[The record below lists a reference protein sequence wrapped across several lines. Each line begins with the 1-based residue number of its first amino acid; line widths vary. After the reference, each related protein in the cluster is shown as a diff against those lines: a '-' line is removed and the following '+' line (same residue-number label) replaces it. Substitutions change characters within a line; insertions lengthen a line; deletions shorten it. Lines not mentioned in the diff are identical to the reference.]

1 MSILK
6 EGFNQY
12 IDNQEY
18 HDDREYISSSGL
30 KLILDDP
37 REFHRRYVLN
47 EPQESRNSASLDFG
61 SYVHALILEPHLV
74 EKEFA
79 VYEGTQRRGAK
90 WEKFQLDNLD
100 KTIITKS
107 QAVEAAKAVEIF
119 NNSKVWTKDS
129 NGNDKEAFI
138 SSFFTKGKA
147 EETLAGELDG
157 VKVKV
162 RFDYRKEFE
171 KFGSINDIKTTSYDI
186 NTKRDIEKIS
196 ALWGYELSAAL
207 YCDMVQKYTGKK
219 HDFYFCYINTKRSMV
234 KLVKASEQML
244 EAGRM
249 KYKEA
254 LQILKG
260 ARQSGEYFNKG
271 IEEIDYVEK

>member
-1 MSILK
+1 MQLK

-12 IDNQEY
+12 IDNEDY
-18 HDDREYISSSGL
+18 HADREYISSSGL
-30 KLILDDP
+30 KLLLEDA
-37 REFHRRYVLN
+37 REFERLYVKN
-47 EPQESRNSASLDFG
+47 EPRESRNTASLDFG

-79 VYEGTQRRGAK
+79 VYEGTQRRGK
-90 WEKFQLDNLD
+90 RWEDFQVDNLD

-107 QAVEAAKAVEIF
+107 QAVEAEKAVRIF
-119 NNSKVWTKDS
+119 NESKVWTKDS
-129 NGNDKEAFI
+129 NGKDKEAHI

-157 VKVKV
+157 VRVKV
-162 RFDYRKEFE
+162 RFDYRKEFD

-207 YCDMVQKYTGKK
+207 YCDMVEKYTGKK

-234 KLVKASEQML
+234 QLVKASEQML
-244 EAGRM
+244 EAGRL
-249 KYKEA
+249 KYKQA
-254 LQILKG
+254 LKMLKG
-260 ARQSGEYFNKG
+260 ARETGEYFEKG
-271 IEEIDYVEK
+271 IMEINYVERR

>member
-1 MSILK
+1 MLK

-12 IDNQEY
+12 IDNEDY
-18 HDDREYISSSGL
+18 HADREYISSSGL
-30 KLILDDP
+30 KLLLEDP
-37 REFHRRYVLN
+37 REFHRLYVLN
-47 EPQESRNSASLDFG
+47 EERESRNTASLDFG

-79 VYEGTQRRGAK
+79 VYDGTQRRGKK
-90 WEKFQLDNLD
+90 WEDFQLANMD

-107 QAVEAAKAVEIF
+107 QAVEAEKAVRIF
-119 NNSKVWTKDS
+119 NESKVWTKDS
-129 NGNDKEAFI
+129 NGNDKEAYI

-147 EETLAGELDG
+147 EETLAGDLDG

-171 KFGSINDIKTTSYDI
+171 KFGSINDIKTTSYSI

-207 YCDMVQKYTGKK
+207 YCDMVEKYTGKK
-219 HDFYFCYINTKRSMV
+219 HDFYFCYINTKQSMV

-260 ARQSGEYFNKG
+260 ARKTGQYYDKG
-271 IEEIDYVEK
+271 IMEIDYVEK

>member
-12 IDNQEY
+12 VSNDLY
-18 HDDREYISSSGL
+18 HSDREYISSSGL
-30 KLILDDP
+30 KLLLEDA
-37 REFHRRYVLN
+37 REFERIYVKN
-47 EPQESRNSASLDFG
+47 EPRESRNTASLDFG
-61 SYVHALILEPHLV
+61 SYVHGLILEPHLI
-74 EKEFA
+74 EQEFA
-79 VYEGTQRRGAK
+79 VYDGTQRRGAK
-90 WEKFQLDNLD
+90 YEQFCEENEG

-107 QAVEAAKAVEIF
+107 QAVQAQKAVEIF

-129 NGNDKEAFI
+129 NGNDKEAYI

-162 RFDYRKEFE
+162 RFDYRKEFDS
-171 KFGSINDIKTTSYDI
+171 FGSINDIKTTSYDI

-219 HDFYFCYINTKRSMV
+219 HDFYFCYINTKKSMV
-234 KLVKASEQML
+234 RLVKASEQML
-244 EAGRM
+244 EAGRL
-249 KYKEA
+249 KYKQA
-254 LQILKG
+254 LKMLKG
-260 ARQSGEYFNKG
+260 ARETGEYFEKG
-271 IEEIDYVEK
+271 IQEIDYVEK